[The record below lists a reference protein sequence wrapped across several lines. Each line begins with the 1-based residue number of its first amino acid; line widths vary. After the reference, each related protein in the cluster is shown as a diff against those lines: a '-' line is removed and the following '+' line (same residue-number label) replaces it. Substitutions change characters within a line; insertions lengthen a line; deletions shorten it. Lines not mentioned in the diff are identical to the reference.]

1 MGETMA
7 VEAYGEA
14 ALRADA
20 EACYEL
26 AVARAYL
33 YTLFHKVLG
42 GEPTTE
48 LLAAIG
54 SEATAQAVGE
64 LAREDDTLASFA
76 AFAGGV
82 GDRAEDA
89 AFVEEAQEEF
99 ARFFEG
105 PAEPPA
111 YPWEGPYLTR
121 ETMVFQPNTLA
132 VRAAYADY
140 GLQVRRLKHI
150 PDDHVSIMAA
160 FMADLSER
168 AEAALRAGDF
178 DQGHDLVAA
187 MYRFSQEHMATWL
200 PEYAAQSLHVTKAVL
215 YPQVIHALR
224 SLVQLDGVFLGE
236 TLAWLDEVG
245 PRRLSEVTDDAV
257 TVKAAALDDATAKL
271 HGLRLRGLED
281 NELIASP
288 R

>member
-7 VEAYGEA
+7 VEAYGEE

-26 AVARAYL
+26 AAARAYL

-168 AEAALRAGDF
+168 ASWWASSQICRSRSSMRCARSCSSMAFSWARRWPGSTRSAQGAYPRLPTTPSQSRPQRLTMRPRSCMVCDFAAWRT
-178 DQGHDLVAA
+178 
-187 MYRFSQEHMATWL
+187 MS
-200 PEYAAQSLHVTKAVL
+200 S
-215 YPQVIHALR
+215 
-224 SLVQLDGVFLGE
+224 
-236 TLAWLDEVG
+236 
-245 PRRLSEVTDDAV
+245 
-257 TVKAAALDDATAKL
+257 
-271 HGLRLRGLED
+271 
-281 NELIASP
+281 
-288 R
+288 

>member
-1 MGETMA
+1 MGEAMA
-7 VEAYGEA
+7 VEAYGEE

-20 EACYEL
+20 GACYEL
-26 AVARAYL
+26 AAARAYL

-42 GEPTTE
+42 GEPTPE
-48 LLAAIG
+48 VLAAIG
-54 SEATAQAVGE
+54 SEATTQAVGE
-64 LAREDDTLASFA
+64 LAREDGTLASFA
-76 AFAGGV
+76 TFASGV
-82 GDRAEDA
+82 GAKAADA
-89 AFVEEAQEEF
+89 AFVEETREEF

-121 ETMVFQPNTLA
+121 ETTVFQPSTLA
-132 VRAAYADY
+132 VRAAYAGY
-140 GLQVRRLKHI
+140 GLQVRRLKHV
-150 PDDHVSIMAA
+150 PDDHVSIMAT
-160 FMADLSER
+160 FMANLSKR

-178 DQGHDLVAA
+178 DQAHDLVAA

-224 SLVQLDGVFLGE
+224 SFVQLDGVFLGE

-245 PRRLSEVTDDAV
+245 PRLLSEVAGDVV
-257 TVKAAALDDATAKL
+257 TARAAALDDATTKL